1 MRKVGIYVQVPFC
14 QTKCTYCNFHTGVVA
29 SSRFAP
35 YVEAVRRE
43 IREHRQLLT
52 AAGVDWPGPG
62 GRSDAAPLQT
72 ERESLGEVGKRRA
85 SEGQPYT
92 KGTLA
97 APTQTKSEER
107 REDFAV
113 DTVYIGGGTPSLL
126 DPAHLQNILDAI
138 REAFGDGACK
148 DKFGR
153 RKSGGE
159 PPHSKTTAFPTE
171 SRQAPSETNGVEF
184 EEVTL
189 EADPETVEARKA
201 AEWVLA
207 GINRVSF
214 GLQSFS
220 DKELVAAGR
229 MHRRADIYR
238 AVPILREA
246 GIRNIS
252 FDLIAGLP
260 YQTKES
266 WRQSLDELAALT
278 PEHVSVYLLE
288 IDEGSRLGK
297 ELLQGGGK
305 YSAGAVPSEDEM
317 AEFYE
322 TAQGVLGA
330 AGYHHYEISNWAK
343 PGFESR
349 HNLKYWRREPYLG
362 FGAGAHSFS
371 GTARWANAHDAAAY
385 VAAVQGG
392 RLPVEQHEALTAESA
407 LEEELFLGLRQL
419 DGIDI
424 ARIERE
430 YGVTLTARF
439 DPLASAGLVERH
451 GSMVRLAPERLSV
464 SNEVFVELMR

>member
-1 MRKVGIYVQVPFC
+1 MKNLGIYVQVPFC

-35 YVEAVRRE
+35 YVEAVCRE
-43 IREHRQLLT
+43 IRDHRQLLRG
-52 AAGVDWPGPG
+52 AGVDWPGRS
-62 GRSDAAPLQT
+62 GRSRPVRVGTGAGPLQ
-72 ERESLGEVGKRRA
+72 RQRRT
-85 SEGQPYT
+85 S
-92 KGTLA
+92 
-97 APTQTKSEER
+97 SEES
-107 REDFAV
+107 AV

-126 DPAHLQNILDAI
+126 DPVHLQSILDAI
-138 REAFGDGACK
+138 RETFAADLA
-148 DKFGR
+148 
-153 RKSGGE
+153 
-159 PPHSKTTAFPTE
+159 
-171 SRQAPSETNGVEF
+171 
-184 EEVTL
+184 EVTL
-189 EADPETVEARKA
+189 EADPETVEAGKVA
-201 AEWVLA
+201 AWLRA

-214 GLQSFS
+214 GVQSFA
-220 DKELVAAGR
+220 DKELAAAGR

-238 AVPILREA
+238 AAPILHGA

-260 YQTKES
+260 HQTKAS
-266 WRQSLDELAALT
+266 WRQSLEELAVLA

-297 ELLQGGGK
+297 ELLQGGEK

-322 TAQGVLGA
+322 MAQEALGA

-349 HNLKYWRREPYLG
+349 HNVKYWRREPYLG
-362 FGAGAHSFS
+362 FGAGAHSVS
-371 GTARWANAHDAAAY
+371 GTERWANAHDAAAY
-385 VAAVQGG
+385 VRAVQEG
-392 RLPVEQHEALTAESA
+392 RLPVEQHERLTAESA

-419 DGIDI
+419 DGIDV

-430 YGVTLTARF
+430 YGVALAKRF
-439 DPLASAGLVERH
+439 DPLALAGLVERD
-451 GSMVRLAPERLSV
+451 GNVVRLTPGRLSV

>member
-1 MRKVGIYVQVPFC
+1 MTKLGIYVQVPFC
-14 QTKCTYCNFHTGVVA
+14 QTKCTYCNFHTDVVA
-29 SSRFAP
+29 TARFAP
-35 YVEAVRRE
+35 YVEAVCRE
-43 IREHRQLLT
+43 IRGHPQLLT
-52 AAGVDWPGPG
+52 AAGVG
-62 GRSDAAPLQT
+62 
-72 ERESLGEVGKRRA
+72 
-85 SEGQPYT
+85 
-92 KGTLA
+92 LA
-97 APTQTKSEER
+97 K
-107 REDFAV
+107 DFLEQEHSQEWLCHQDAV

-126 DPAHLQNILDAI
+126 DPVHIESTLNAI
-138 REAFGDGACK
+138 RDTFGMDRRGPRGRSDAAPLQGKSEIPSEMGKRPAPPQGA
-148 DKFGR
+148 G
-153 RKSGGE
+153 
-159 PPHSKTTAFPTE
+159 
-171 SRQAPSETNGVEF
+171 QAPGRSDTAEF

-189 EADPETVEARKA
+189 EADPETVEAWKA
-201 AEWVLA
+201 AAWVKA

-214 GLQSFS
+214 GLQSFV

-238 AVPILREA
+238 AVPILRAA

-266 WRQSLDELAALT
+266 WRQSLEELAGLA

-322 TAQGVLGA
+322 MAQETLGA
-330 AGYHHYEISNWAK
+330 AGYHHYEISNWGK
-343 PGFESR
+343 PGYESK

-371 GTARWANAHDAAAY
+371 GTERWANAHDAAAY
-385 VAAVQGG
+385 VSAVQSG
-392 RLPVEQHEALTAESA
+392 RLPVEQHERLTAESA

-419 DGIDI
+419 DGIDV

-430 YGVTLTARF
+430 YGVALKGRF
-439 DPLASAGLVERH
+439 DPLASAGLVKRD
-451 GSMVRLAPERLSV
+451 GNVVRLAPGRLSI

>member
-1 MRKVGIYVQVPFC
+1 
-14 QTKCTYCNFHTGVVA
+14 
-29 SSRFAP
+29 
-35 YVEAVRRE
+35 
-43 IREHRQLLT
+43 
-52 AAGVDWPGPG
+52 
-62 GRSDAAPLQT
+62 
-72 ERESLGEVGKRRA
+72 
-85 SEGQPYT
+85 
-92 KGTLA
+92 
-97 APTQTKSEER
+97 
-107 REDFAV
+107 V

-126 DPAHLQNILDAI
+126 DPGHLQNILDAI
-138 REAFGDGACK
+138 REAFGDGAGNVR
-148 DKFGR
+148 FGR

-171 SRQAPSETNGVEF
+171 SRQVPSETNGVEF

-189 EADPETVEARKA
+189 EADPETVEAGKA
-201 AEWVLA
+201 AAWVRA

-220 DKELVAAGR
+220 GR

-260 YQTKES
+260 HQTKES
-266 WRQSLDELAALT
+266 WRQSLDELAVLA

-322 TAQGVLGA
+322 TAQELLGA
-330 AGYHHYEISNWAK
+330 AGHHHYEISNWAK

-349 HNLKYWRREPYLG
+349 HNLKYWRREAYLG

-371 GTARWANAHDAAAY
+371 GTERWANAHDAAAY
-385 VAAVQGG
+385 VTAVQGG
-392 RLPVEQHEALTAESA
+392 RLPVEQHETLTAESA

-419 DGIDI
+419 DGIDL
-424 ARIERE
+424 ARIERD
-430 YGVTLTARF
+430 YGVTLRARF
-439 DPLASAGLVERH
+439 DPLASAGFVKRD
-451 GSMVRLAPERLSV
+451 GSVVRLAPERLSV